1 MLNKLISLT
10 LAITV
15 LVASSSSQTSSTGAS
30 GTAATNVPSQQNAV
44 PLAMTNQDILDLVAA
59 GISEDLIMEKIKT
72 AATKN
77 FDTSITGIKSLKA
90 GGASDAMIKA
100 MMQPSSSPARRVTD
114 ELTTAY
120 KQLENSVVTVWSEIG
135 RGTGF
140 IFSADGLILTNQ
152 HVVGPSEY
160 IAVQF
165 DSEHKIRAVLLASDP
180 QRDVAILWADTAAF
194 KDAKPAQLAQQ
205 NELEPPVVEG
215 EKVFTIG
222 SPLHQRKVITTGI
235 VSKVEKHAIISDIN
249 INHGNSGGPLFNSLG
264 QVAGITTFGDVS
276 NQGGPG
282 ISGIVRIEEAQ
293 PIIAAAREK
302 MYSATHPDSLL
313 LPVEPSDV
321 YPIEALKSA
330 LQVEKFDYK
339 PYSFSE
345 GDFDVSFVTPVLRY
359 YLEGASEVRA
369 AREKDKRN
377 KKSAEAVHGTFRP
390 LDGLRNWN
398 QYVGEYTPVLFI
410 RATPKLRETGGSVF
424 LRSLAAAGGAY
435 NVPAK
440 LRFKTDFYRMKLMC
454 GQKEVE
460 PIEPGKI
467 AHIVDVKSGL
477 VNATDATYEGFYMYP
492 ADAISPACGSV
503 SLQLLSEKNPNT
515 ATVKNLNEKTVAKV
529 WSDFEPYRSQHP
541 SNSDQQH

>member
-1 MLNKLISLT
+1 MHSKQILRF
-10 LAITV
+10 
-15 LVASSSSQTSSTGAS
+15 LVVVSCFSAAFGQASSPTSQSGANVLSQT
-30 GTAATNVPSQQNAV
+30 NAV
-44 PLAMTNQDILDLVAA
+44 PLAMTNQDVLDLAAA
-59 GISEDLIMEKIKT
+59 GISEDIIVEKIKT
-72 AATKN
+72 AAAKN
-77 FDTSITGIKSLKA
+77 FDMSVPGIKSLKSA
-90 GGASDAMIKA
+90 GLSDTIIKA
-100 MMQPSSSPARRVTD
+100 MLQPSSLTSRRVTD

-180 QRDVAILWADTAAF
+180 QRDVAVLWADISAF
-194 KDAKPAQLAQQ
+194 KEAKPAQLAKK
-205 NELEPPVVEG
+205 NELEPSVVEG

-235 VSKVEKHAIISDIN
+235 VSKVEQHAIISDIN

-264 QVAGITTFGDVS
+264 QVAGITTFGDIS
-276 NQGGPG
+276 AQGGPG
-282 ISGIVRIEEAQ
+282 ISGIIRIEEAE

-302 MYSATHPDSLL
+302 MYSSVHPDSLF
-313 LPVEPSDV
+313 LPVEPTDV
-321 YPIEALKSA
+321 YPIDALKVA
-330 LQVEKFDYK
+330 LQKEKFDYK

-345 GDFDVSFVTPVLRY
+345 GDFEVSVVTPVLRY

-369 AREKDKRN
+369 GREKDKRN
-377 KKSAEAVHGTFRP
+377 RKSTEAVQDTFRP

-454 GQKEVE
+454 GTKEIE

-467 AHIVDVKSGL
+467 AHVIDVKSGFI
-477 VNATDATYEGFYMYP
+477 NATDATYEGFYMYP
-492 ADAISPACGSV
+492 ADAISPTCGSV

-515 ATVKNLNEKTVAKV
+515 ATIKNINEKTVAKV
-529 WSDFEPYRSQHP
+529 WSDFEPYRKQQSILK
-541 SNSDQQH
+541 DQQR

>member
-1 MLNKLISLT
+1 MRFKLMVSFIV
-10 LAITV
+10 LAGCLGSAFGQASSTTDSRGTAN
-15 LVASSSSQTSSTGAS
+15 VASQT
-30 GTAATNVPSQQNAV
+30 NAV
-44 PLAMTNQDILDLVAA
+44 PLALTNQDVLDLAVA
-59 GISEDLIMEKIKT
+59 GISEDLIIEKIKT

-77 FDTSITGIKSLKA
+77 FDTSITGIKSLKS
-90 GGASDAMIKA
+90 GGVSDAVIKA
-100 MMQPSSSPARRVTD
+100 MMQPSSSQARRVTD

-160 IAVQF
+160 VAVQF

-180 QRDVAILWADTAAF
+180 QRDVAVLWADISAF
-194 KDAKPAQLAQQ
+194 KEAKPAQLAQQ
-205 NELEPPVVEG
+205 SELEPPVVEG

-302 MYSATHPDSLL
+302 MYSAVHPSSMF
-313 LPVEPSDV
+313 LPVEPTDV

-345 GDFDVSFVTPVLRY
+345 GDFEVSFVTPVLRY
-359 YLEGASEVRA
+359 YLDGASEVRA
-369 AREKDKRN
+369 GREKDKRN
-377 KKSAEAVHGTFRP
+377 RKSSEAVHDTFRP

-398 QYVGEYTPVLFI
+398 QYVGGYTPVLFI

-440 LRFKTDFYRMKLMC
+440 LRFKADFYRMKLMC
-454 GQKEVE
+454 GANEIE

-467 AHIVDVKSGL
+467 AHVVDVKGGF

-492 ADAISPACGSV
+492 ADAISPSCGSV
-503 SLQLLSEKNPNT
+503 SLHLLSEKNPNT
-515 ATVKNLNEKTVAKV
+515 ATVKNLNEKTIAKV
-529 WSDFEPYRSQHP
+529 WSDFEPYRNQQSSQK
-541 SNSDQQH
+541 NQQH